1 MDASFMLQLT
11 DAGGKASSAS
21 FNKNKVVIGRDPS
34 SDLVI
39 DHVEI
44 SRKHLVISAEKNG
57 IFAEDQHS
65 TNGTFL
71 GGKRLTKKVAL
82 ESGDTLTLGQDH
94 MLRVILEQAVTDM
107 PETHEADEVLEPMEE
122 PATIAAFSEPE
133 MPAVEQEALKMA
145 EKPAPVK
152 KIPLRKKEP
161 RVRQPK
167 SQRPTWV
174 VILLA
179 ALAFIVVFC
188 VIPLVVIEVTNQWCD
203 LFAGFFNSMSPG
215 VCP

>member
-1 MDASFMLQLT
+1 MDASFILQLT

-21 FNKNKVVIGRDPS
+21 FRKDKVVIGRDPS

-39 DHVEI
+39 DHIEI
-44 SRKHLVISAEKNG
+44 SRKHLVISAEKGG

-71 GGKRLTKKVAL
+71 GGKRLTKKIAI
-82 ESGDTLTLGQDH
+82 ESGDTLTLGEDH
-94 MLRVILEQAVTDM
+94 TLRVILEQAAATM
-107 PETHEADEVLEPMEE
+107 PEARGDETILEADEE
-122 PATIAAFSEPE
+122 ATTNAAFSEPE
-133 MPAVEQEALKMA
+133 TEFVEKETMIAA
-145 EKPAPVK
+145 EKPAPAK
-152 KIPLRKKEP
+152 EFAPRKKEA
-161 RVRQPK
+161 RVRQQK
-167 SQRPTWV
+167 KQRPTWV

-188 VIPLVVIEVTNQWCD
+188 VIPLIVIEVTNQWCD